1 MTVSRLTGEDN
12 HQDSDRSDVDHAR
25 YDDNGEEECGFD
37 DDGGD
42 DDELLVC
49 LCAKKDL
56 ASETGDASITATV
69 TCVSP

>member
-37 DDGGD
+37 DDDGGD

-49 LCAKKDL
+49 AKNDL
-56 ASETGDASITATV
+56 ASETGDASITATA